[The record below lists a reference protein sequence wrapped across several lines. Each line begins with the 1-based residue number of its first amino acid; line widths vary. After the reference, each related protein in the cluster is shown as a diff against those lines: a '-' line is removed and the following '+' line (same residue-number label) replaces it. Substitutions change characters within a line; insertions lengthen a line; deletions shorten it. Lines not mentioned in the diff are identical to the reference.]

1 MMNSGPYTTGGVWIV
16 MNPLTRSLLLPRE
29 SFSRRNTGANLL
41 FFSSMDSPIG
51 KICLAASQRGIKR
64 IELATSEKD
73 FLNSFPFHIK
83 IVRADKVFDRVK
95 SLIISIG
102 SGFPLMRL

>member
-1 MMNSGPYTTGGVWIV
+1 
-16 MNPLTRSLLLPRE
+16 
-29 SFSRRNTGANLL
+29 
-41 FFSSMDSPIG
+41 MDSPIG

-95 SLIISIG
+95 SMLFDYFNGKRVSFDEIVVDIQSVGNFQKMVWRVLREI
-102 SGFPLMRL
+102 P